1 MYSSNLDYLE
11 KYFNTEIICI
21 NSNNL
26 IEFDKCKLANL
37 IEPFDI
43 IILGGGPQHLTE
55 SYEKLHPEILNQIEL
70 VKIITNSYDYNNKI
84 LLGICLGCQIIGLAF
99 GHNIMRMNKINLGFG
114 FINVHS
120 VNYSFCVKDK
130 YLKKINW
137 NIISKAFS
145 HHNDYIDWNDME
157 QKNYSEQDK
166 LLCLASSINNV
177 PYIVANTNS
186 NTNSNLN
193 SNVYGFQFHPEI
205 TFECV
210 KGFEY
215 VFENNNDFN
224 YSIKGLDILDD
235 FKQNDLEICL
245 HFFDVFIN
253 S

>member
-11 KYFNTEIICI
+11 KYFNIEIACV

-26 IEFDKCKLANL
+26 IEYDKCKLVNL

-55 SYEKLHPEILNQIEL
+55 NYEKMHPEILNQIEL
-70 VKIITNSYDYNNKI
+70 VKIIANSYNSNNKI

-120 VNYSFCVKDK
+120 INYSFCAKDK
-130 YLKKINW
+130 YLNKFDWK
-137 NIISKAFS
+137 IISKAFS
-145 HHNDYIDWNDME
+145 HHNDYIDWNDTE
-157 QKNYSEQDK
+157 QKNYFEQNK

-186 NTNSNLN
+186 NFNSNI
-193 SNVYGFQFHPEI
+193 YGFQFHPEI

-210 KGFEY
+210 KGFEN

-224 YSIKGLDILDD
+224 YDIKGLDILND

-245 HFFDVFIN
+245 HFFNIFIN